1 MTLLSA
7 LHRGHDTSLG
17 RAALIALAGS
27 LLLTLSAKAQV
38 PFWPVPMTMQTFV
51 VIGLGLALGPRLGLA
66 AVALYL
72 AQGAAGL
79 PVFAGTPE
87 KGIGLAY
94 MAGPTGGYLAGY
106 LLAAFVAGHLAMKG
120 WDRNPLTA
128 FAAALVAGALI
139 YLPGLAW
146 LGAVVGREP
155 TDEWR
160 LLLKSS
166 CDRRHVSRN
175 LSAASPLLM
184 RSFRTI
190 SAARAFRRRCFS
202 MRRRSSSSLARRSS
216 SSFARRWRSATAAAD
231 YYLSESPTD
240 GIPYWDTGA
249 PGLVHLKDYRQR
261 PADPFNEFEPVD
273 SSAAAIS

>member
-1 MTLLSA
+1 MTLFSA

-17 RAALIALAGS
+17 RAAMIALAGS
-27 LLLTLSAKAQV
+27 LLLTLSAKVQV
-38 PFWPVPMTMQTFV
+38 PFWPVPMTMQTFA

-106 LLAAFVAGHLAMKG
+106 LLAAYAAGHLAMKG

-146 LGAVVGREP
+146 LGAVVGWDKP
-155 TDEWR
+155 VLAFGLWPFVPGDI
-160 LLLKSS
+160 LK
-166 CDRRHVSRN
+166 
-175 LSAASPLLM
+175 AAL
-184 RSFRTI
+184 
-190 SAARAFRRRCFS
+190 
-202 MRRRSSSSLARRSS
+202 
-216 SSFARRWRSATAAAD
+216 AAAVFPAAWSW
-231 YYLSESPTD
+231 LKNK
-240 GIPYWDTGA
+240 GIA
-249 PGLVHLKDYRQR
+249 
-261 PADPFNEFEPVD
+261 
-273 SSAAAIS
+273 